1 MTPSGSSPR
10 VRGTVER
17 NDALESQDRFIP
29 ACAGNRHAKLILT
42 RWVTV
47 HPRVCGEQ
55 SSVRVTPFKNGGS
68 SPRVRGTG
76 LVASGQRLS
85 IRFIPACAGNS
96 LRASGT
102 DRPAAVHPR
111 VCGEQFILIA
121 VRAVAFGSSPRVRG
135 TVHNAAGRNGTN
147 RFIPAC
153 AGNRPP
159 TSPLRNT
166 ATVHPRVCGEQLRG
180 SVAVL
185 RPCGSSPRVRGTADS
200 RLIGIVELRFIPAC
214 AGNSREVTEDH
225 RDAPVHPRVC
235 GEQCSF
241 VVSVICSGGSSPRVR
256 GTVFRIHPGDARHRF
271 IPACAGNRPDLAWAD
286 IS

>member
-1 MTPSGSSPR
+1 MGKGYRNCGSSPR
-10 VRGTVER
+10 VRGTAYLHQEQTR
-17 NDALESQDRFIP
+17 P
-29 ACAGNRHAKLILT
+29 AN
-42 RWVTV
+42 
-47 HPRVCGEQ
+47 
-55 SSVRVTPFKNGGS
+55 
-68 SPRVRGTG
+68 
-76 LVASGQRLS
+76 
-85 IRFIPACAGNS
+85 RFIPACAGNS
-96 LRASGT
+96 SA
-102 DRPAAVHPR
+102 DRR
-111 VCGEQFILIA
+111 
-121 VRAVAFGSSPRVRG
+121 VRAMVPAFGSSPRVRG
-135 TVHNAAGRNGTN
+135 TVHNACPRLAAKP

-153 AGNRPP
+153 AGNR
-159 TSPLRNT
+159 LRHQLLLS
-166 ATVHPRVCGEQLRG
+166 ATVHPRVCGEQPPRFRT
-180 SVAVL
+180 AVL